1 MLYLLSSGRK
11 VVDWERRILA
21 SSIWVDKYH
30 PKKVSEILGN
40 HKAKNTF
47 LKWLKSWRPGS
58 KAALLYGPPGSG
70 KTTLVHVTA
79 DELAFRVLEMNASYV
94 RTKKSITKIAEPAA
108 LESSLNA
115 FIYGGRGT
123 LIFFDEVD
131 GIFGREDRGG
141 TGAIIGLIKESQH
154 PIVLAANDPWNP
166 KLRTM
171 RRYCQ
176 MIRFYGIQVRE
187 TVTLL
192 HDICKKE
199 KIVTTDSVLI
209 QIAENSEGDVRSA
222 INDLQMLSE
231 NGVITENELKGLS
244 SRDKQKDSFETL
256 KQIFSAENTQMARKA
271 INESQLDF
279 ETLLISI
286 HDNLPISFKDPKTL
300 ADSYDA
306 ISKADISFG
315 RIKHTGEWKLLSYA
329 LEQMS
334 IGLVPFNRKS
344 SKNPRFKFPP
354 LKFMMLGQTK
364 RMRSL
369 NSSICTL
376 IGEKLHLSRKAVYRE
391 ILPFLKIMINDSE
404 FRSRLSSRFGLDEKM
419 LSHIKN
425 M

>member
-1 MLYLLSSGRK
+1 
-11 VVDWERRILA
+11 VDWERRILE

-30 PKKVSEILGN
+30 PKNVSEILGN
-40 HKAKNTF
+40 HKAKTKF
-47 LKWLKSWRPGS
+47 LNWLKSWRPGS
-58 KAALLYGPPGSG
+58 KAALLYGPPGLG
-70 KTTLVHVTA
+70 KTTLVHVAA
-79 DELAFRVLEMNASYV
+79 DELAFRVLEMNASDV
-94 RTKKSITKIAEPAA
+94 RIKKSITKIAEPAA
-108 LESSLNA
+108 IESSLNL

-141 TGAIIGLIKESQH
+141 TGAIISLIKESQH

-176 MIRFYGIQVRE
+176 MIRFYGIRVRE
-187 TVTLL
+187 IVTLL

-199 KIVTTDSVLI
+199 KIVTTDKVLI

-222 INDLQMLSE
+222 INDLQMLSK
-231 NGVITENELKGLS
+231 NRVITENELEGLS
-244 SRDKQKDSFETL
+244 IRNKQKDAFETL
-256 KQIFSAENTQMARKA
+256 EQIFSAENTQMARKA
-271 INESQLDF
+271 ITQSQIDF

-286 HDNLPISFKDPKTL
+286 HENLPNNFSDPNTL
-300 ADSYDA
+300 AKAYNV

-315 RIKHTGEWKLLSYA
+315 RIKRTGDWKLLSYA

-334 IGLVPFNRKS
+334 IGLVQLNKRS
-344 SKNPRFKFPP
+344 SKKQRFKFPP
-354 LKFMMLGQTK
+354 TKFMMLGYTK
-364 RMRSL
+364 GMRSL

-391 ILPFLKIMINDSE
+391 ILPFIKIIINDSD
-404 FRSRLSSRFGLDEKM
+404 FRNRMSSRFGLDEKM
-419 LSHIKN
+419 ISHINN